1 MEKDDPV
8 TRRSVIAT
16 AGTAG
21 LALFGCPVEVARAES
36 PAEPRGEGFP
46 SVAASCCCCHKCVGE
61 VGPFAE
67 LAEGLYICYPCV
79 RLSTAVI
86 EQECER
92 RGTPLKE
99 YHE

>member
-1 MEKDDPV
+1 MEKDGGV

-21 LALFGCPVEVARAES
+21 LALFGCPLGVVRAES
-36 PAEPRGEGFP
+36 PAEPRGEGSL

-79 RLSTAVI
+79 RLSADII
-86 EQECER
+86 EQQCER
-92 RGTPLKE
+92 RGTPLTE